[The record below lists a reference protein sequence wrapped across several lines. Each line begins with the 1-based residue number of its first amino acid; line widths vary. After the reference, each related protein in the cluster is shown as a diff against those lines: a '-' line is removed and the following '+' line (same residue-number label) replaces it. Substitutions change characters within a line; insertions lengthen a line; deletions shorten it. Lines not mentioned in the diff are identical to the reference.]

1 MNVNINNN
9 ISFIQK
15 RENSEYYQ
23 KSQYKVFLRKY
34 ISDSKYDGSVL
45 GVFSPMGTGKTS
57 LLKSVQES
65 FIEDK
70 VNHFYFINVNV
81 WNIIEDEDNKQ
92 FSLRK
97 KIIKEMHRLTFNNF
111 KEKINYGRRID
122 YSINNEPSDVHKK
135 HFF

>member
-1 MNVNINNN
+1 MDVNINNN
-9 ISFIQK
+9 ISFIAK

-70 VNHFYFINVNV
+70 VNQPYFINVNV
-81 WNIIEDEDNKQ
+81 
-92 FSLRK
+92 
-97 KIIKEMHRLTFNNF
+97 
-111 KEKINYGRRID
+111 
-122 YSINNEPSDVHKK
+122 
-135 HFF
+135 